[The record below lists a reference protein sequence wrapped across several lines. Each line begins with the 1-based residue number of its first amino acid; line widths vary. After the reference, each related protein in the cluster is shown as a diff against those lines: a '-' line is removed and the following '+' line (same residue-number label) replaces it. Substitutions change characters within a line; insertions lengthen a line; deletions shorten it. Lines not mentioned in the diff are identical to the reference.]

1 MSKLPHL
8 EITMIQYTVNN
19 HILDSTTANILAMID
34 TGSTISVIN
43 REIVNKYKLKSQ
55 KYQKIRISNAVS
67 SLNITTD
74 EVIKCNIKIQ
84 NMELVN
90 KTIYIVDELQT
101 ALILGMDCLRNLTIQ
116 LTHKPSIKIQGQVNR
131 QIEVETHSLNHVVVN
146 KENDIYEI
154 NQGKDEINVGS
165 IKILSWE
172 EKILNPHSFCAISVR
187 YDDGKSKQKQ

>member
-1 MSKLPHL
+1 
-8 EITMIQYTVNN
+8 
-19 HILDSTTANILAMID
+19 MID
-34 TGSTISVIN
+34 TGSSISVIN
-43 REIVNKYKLKSQ
+43 REIVNKYKLKSP

-90 KTIYIVDELQT
+90 KTINIVDELQT
-101 ALILGMDCLRNLTIQ
+101 ALILSIDFLRNLTIQ
-116 LTHKPSIKIQGQVNR
+116 LTHKPSIKIQCQVNH

-154 NQGKDEINVGS
+154 NQGKDEINVG
-165 IKILSWE
+165 
-172 EKILNPHSFCAISVR
+172 
-187 YDDGKSKQKQ
+187 